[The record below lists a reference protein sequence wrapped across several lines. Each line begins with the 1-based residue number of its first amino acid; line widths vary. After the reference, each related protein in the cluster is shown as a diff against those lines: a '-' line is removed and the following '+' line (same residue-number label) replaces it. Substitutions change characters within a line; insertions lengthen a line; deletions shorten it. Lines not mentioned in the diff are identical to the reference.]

1 MITLDQA
8 PFSSAPAEAPLGA
21 RRNGVRRSITDGI
34 RNYLVFLRRCASVA
48 FVGDWRYY
56 TWMGA
61 LTALCLLGLNA
72 YAKQFAHGLVVTGM
86 SDEVSWGV
94 YIANFTFLV
103 GVAAAAV
110 MMVIPVYIYGNE
122 ELHDLVIFG
131 ELLAVAAIFM
141 CLAFVTVDL
150 GRPDRFWHLIPGIGQ
165 FNFPSSMLSWDV
177 IVLNGYLLLNVHIC
191 GYLLYCRYR
200 SRKPARWFYIPFVFI
215 AIVWAI
221 SIHTVTAFLYVG
233 LGGRNFW
240 NSAIVGP
247 RFLAS
252 AFTAGPALIIL
263 AMQVVRR
270 VTATEPAS
278 SLELRAGGTP
288 ALRSRPATLEDLQLL
303 GTHLPELASVP
314 QDALPGILNGATVIE
329 AGEGDVLLRQGEL
342 GKEASFVL
350 KGRVVVKRE
359 EGGRYRITRSA
370 GPGEQ
375 FGEISALAGTPR
387 VATAIAE
394 EPALVLRLPA
404 ESLQKLMKAPR
415 MNKIIRSRMSER
427 LMITDRALMTLRSI
441 VQVSMLI
448 NVFLL
453 VNEVFKEFYTRT
465 AHVASAQYLF
475 LVLHGHHA
483 LVPWIWTAAAF
494 NLAAMFLLVLPI
506 SRSLKWLNVTCVLC
520 IVGIWIE
527 KGMGLVIPGFIPTPL
542 GAIIEYTPSLN
553 ETLVCLGIWAFGL
566 LCYTIFLRMAVPILQ
581 GRLSRANEPA
591 QA

>member
-1 MITLDQA
+1 MKQA
-8 PFSSAPAEAPLGA
+8 
-21 RRNGVRRSITDGI
+21 V
-34 RNYLVFLRRCASVA
+34 RNYLVFLWRCGGLA

-56 TWMGA
+56 AWMGV
-61 LTALCLLGLNA
+61 LTLFCLLGLNA
-72 YAKQFAHGLVVTGM
+72 YARQFAYGLIVTGM

-110 MMVIPVYIYGNE
+110 MMVIPVYIYKNE
-122 ELHDLVIFG
+122 DLHDLVIFG
-131 ELLAVAAIFM
+131 ELLAVAAILM

-150 GRPDRFWHLIPGIGQ
+150 GRPDRFWHLIPGLGQ
-165 FNFPSSMLSWDV
+165 FNFPASMLSWDV

-200 SRKPARWFYIPFVFI
+200 GRAPSKWFYIPFVFI
-215 AIVWAI
+215 AIVWAV

-233 LGGRNFW
+233 LGGRPFW

-270 VTATEPAS
+270 VTSFAPAGGASWLRGEVGTWPRPKGRDATLDD
-278 SLELRAGGTP
+278 LELLARHLAEMALVPKEIRQNVLAG
-288 ALRSRPATLEDLQLL
+288 ARVLEAKVGDILL
-303 GTHLPELASVP
+303 S
-314 QDALPGILNGATVIE
+314 
-329 AGEGDVLLRQGEL
+329 QGETE
-342 GKEASFVL
+342 KVAFFVL
-350 KGRVVVKRE
+350 KGRAVVRRE
-359 EGGRYRITRSA
+359 ERGRFRITRSL

-387 VATAIAE
+387 TGTATVE
-394 EPALVLRLPA
+394 EPSLVLSLPA
-404 ESLQKLMKAPR
+404 DSLRELMTIPK
-415 MNKIIRSRMSER
+415 MNKIIKSRMSER
-427 LMITDRALMTLRSI
+427 LLITDRALMTLRSI

-453 VNEVFKEFYTRT
+453 VNEVFKEFYSGNL
-465 AHVASAQYLF
+465 HVASAKYLY
-475 LVLHGHHA
+475 LGLHGHHA
-483 LVPWIWTAAAF
+483 LVPWIWTAIAF
-494 NLAAMFLLVLPI
+494 NLVAMVLLVLPV
-506 SRSLKWLNVTCVLC
+506 SRSLKWLNLTCVLC

-542 GAIIEYTPSLN
+542 GQMVEYGPSLN
-553 ETLVCLGIWAFGL
+553 EALVCFGIWAFGL
-566 LCYTIFLRMAVPILQ
+566 LCYTVFLRMSVPILQ
-581 GRLSRANEPA
+581 GRLSKANERQPDFDA
-591 QA
+591 NGWSALHS